1 MDNNCRLMI
10 IVLAAVLSLISQ
22 GMCAIEL
29 FPFGSSAGDTLLTD
43 ERAEAS
49 FEYMFFGEHY
59 QFIYVSLFSAFMVHH
74 SISLSPLS
82 C

>member
-1 MDNNCRLMI
+1 MI
-10 IVLAAVLSLISQ
+10 IVLAVTLSLISQ

-43 ERAEAS
+43 ERAKAN
-49 FEYMFFGEHY
+49 FEYMLFGKPY
-59 QFIYVSLFSAFMVHH
+59 QSIYVSLFSAFVVHH